1 VEEED
6 NSIRRHR
13 ELLYTVLCWDHL
25 YTGVLVLKCNGAPA
39 EPQLFIVIYVLL
51 LTIKY
56 WRINTYSRGTDPPQ
70 VPAMHYYTTA
80 KGTKGLLDWGP
91 GLQGRPSVQCL
102 RSHMYTKCHCVR
114 RTTRHTCFC
123 TYKHIW
129 KAQAGRIGRRG
140 SSPLPSQFS
149 LLWSQLST
157 ISCGSETSNNS
168 KDNSSQVFNCMPIQA
183 TRRSVTPPYSV
194 PFRT

>member
-1 VEEED
+1 
-6 NSIRRHR
+6 
-13 ELLYTVLCWDHL
+13 
-25 YTGVLVLKCNGAPA
+25 
-39 EPQLFIVIYVLL
+39 
-51 LTIKY
+51 
-56 WRINTYSRGTDPPQ
+56 
-70 VPAMHYYTTA
+70 MH
-80 KGTKGLLDWGP
+80 
-91 GLQGRPSVQCL
+91 
-102 RSHMYTKCHCVR
+102 TKCHCVR

-168 KDNSSQVFNCMPIQA
+168 KDNSSLKLIQPVEQTSYPLTNISVFSPSSSHVSCYFVLLVQRFQTVLSKSSFWMVLQEHQEMLQSTGSTELASILVFI
-183 TRRSVTPPYSV
+183 TCT
-194 PFRT
+194 